1 MSNSIRNLKIFLLF
15 SKYSI
20 KSLLQERLG
29 IVLFT
34 LGKIIRFAMF
44 FFFIYILVAKT
55 STLKGYT
62 TNQVIIFYL
71 SFNLVDTL
79 SQLLFREVYRFR
91 ELVVTGE
98 LDGVLIKPYH
108 PFLRV
113 LVGGVDF
120 LDAIFLGPY
129 IALTVY
135 FISISTGITLT
146 SLFTYILLLMNAL
159 AITVGFHIAVLAL
172 GIVTTNVD
180 HSIMIYRDVTS
191 LGRFPIEI
199 YREPLRWIFTF
210 LLPVGIMMSF
220 PSQSLFGLLS
230 IQGIISAF
238 VVSTGF
244 ITCSLFFWR
253 YALRKY
259 QSWGG

>member
-120 LDAIFLGPY
+120 LDAILLGPY

-191 LGRFPIEI
+191 LG
-199 YREPLRWIFTF
+199 LRWIFTF